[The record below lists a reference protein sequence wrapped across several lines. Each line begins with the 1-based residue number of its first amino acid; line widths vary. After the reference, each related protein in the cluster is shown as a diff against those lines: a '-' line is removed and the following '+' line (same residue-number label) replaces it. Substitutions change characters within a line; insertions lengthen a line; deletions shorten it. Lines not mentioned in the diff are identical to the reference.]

1 MLLTWKIHANLLQ
14 KTIDFQVENREKS
27 MKQCVEKSMFF
38 PHRFFIDL
46 EFILGGFGA
55 PNGGQDG
62 AKMGKLG
69 VQKAN

>member
-1 MLLTWKIHANLLQ
+1 MQ
-14 KTIDFQVENREKS
+14 KSMDFEVENREKS
-27 MKQCVEKSMFF
+27 IKKRIEKSMFF

-62 AKMGKLG
+62 SKIGKL
-69 VQKAN
+69 VNKKAI